1 MGQDVK
7 GISFGLLLEDGNEL
21 LLVVVGVADGQRA
34 DGPSFGM
41 ILPISECQGA
51 PGCHAW
57 NGVEALFSSWCQAV
71 LSLLACGITGSE
83 ISPTGASISA
93 IASLRVNAVVQMMAG
108 GASSVLVSIGITWSI
123 ICPARAIIASAV
135 CVP

>member
-7 GISFGLLLEDGNEL
+7 GITVGLFLEDGNEF

-51 PGCHAW
+51 TRYAFHR
-57 NGVEALFSSWCQAV
+57 F
-71 LSLLACGITGSE
+71 
-83 ISPTGASISA
+83 
-93 IASLRVNAVVQMMAG
+93 NAVVQMMAG
-108 GASSVLVSIGITWSI
+108 EASSVLVSIGITWSI
-123 ICPARAIIASAV
+123 ICPARAIFATALFTFVALGVSRGQAELVLVASGIARAEIS
-135 CVP
+135 P